1 MSADDNGQAA
11 LADRFLD
18 RFSAADGDPHPVSLL
33 AEDSEGYFE
42 AVTHRTR
49 EFSAAI
55 DHATNAVQGT
65 TADLIGGSFASAA
78 CQPSG
83 AVRVADDAFREW
95 LLEDGPLIPH
105 IDVRADGAVQLSFVL
120 QSITGRPVAVASA
133 GKEAARSWPVSREVR
148 AELDAGRA
156 THAVLAFRPDGA
168 GWARASRALGLT
180 PSQSRL
186 VTALV
191 LKGDLRAA
199 ARAVGIS
206 YETARTTIGD
216 AIQRSGAKR
225 KTELVRLVLRL
236 AGGDLREPG
245 TVTRVFADLFGLT
258 LRQAQIARIIAS
270 GATRNEAARL
280 LGVSQ
285 HAVKTDLKHVHVT
298 CGAASA
304 LDLTRL
310 SAEVDALA
318 GLATA
323 CDIRLARAEQWTP
336 LRLLARNWAPGR
348 IAVSDHGPVD
358 GFPVF
363 ILHTLA
369 MGRELSPRFVAALQA
384 RGLRPII
391 FERSGFGLTDFV
403 QGEPIDTFVRDF
415 EAVIDALGCE
425 RVLFVGSGMAH
436 GAVSAAERL
445 PDRVVGGV
453 LINPGPPARFD
464 RSRRGFL
471 GASRAI
477 FYERP
482 WLAEKMARLLSQR
495 TSSEAIARLLL
506 DSLRGS
512 SADAA
517 ALQDPAELDVLVR
530 ACRQCAQSMRGFLA
544 EITARGAGVEAA
556 GLADGRAWTFVFG
569 DQDAV
574 FDRSL
579 SVPYWQVKLPEARVL
594 RLPDGGRLV
603 HVTHSALLAELCG
616 EAAFQRQR

>member
-1 MSADDNGQAA
+1 MSANDSSQRF
-11 LADRFLD
+11 LADRFLA
-18 RFSAADGDPHPVSLL
+18 RFNAVDGGPSPLSLL
-33 AEDSEGYFE
+33 KDDSDGYLE
-42 AVTHRTR
+42 AIIHRTR

-55 DHATNAVQGT
+55 DDATNAVQGT
-65 TADLIGGSFASAA
+65 IADLIGGSFASAA
-78 CQPSG
+78 CQSSG
-83 AVRVADDAFREW
+83 VIHVADEAFRAW
-95 LLEDGPLIPH
+95 LMEEEPNGPH
-105 IDVRADGAVQLSFVL
+105 IRVRADGGAQLSLVL
-120 QSITGRPVAVASA
+120 QNRTGRIVAVASA
-133 GKEAARSWPVSREVR
+133 GKAAARSWPVSSEVH

-156 THAVLAFRPDGA
+156 THAALAFRPDGT
-168 GWARASRALGLT
+168 GWTRASRALGLT
-180 PSQSRL
+180 PAQSRL
-186 VTALV
+186 VAALV

-199 ARAVGIS
+199 ARAVGVS

-225 KTELVRLVLRL
+225 QTELVRIVLRL
-236 AGGDLREPG
+236 AGGDLREPD

-258 LRQAQIARIIAS
+258 LRQAQLARIIAS
-270 GATRNEAARL
+270 GASRAEAARL

-285 HAVKTDLKHVHVT
+285 HTVKTDLKHVHVA
-298 CGAASA
+298 CGATSA

-323 CDIRLARAEQWTP
+323 CDIRLARAEQWAP

-348 IAVSDHGPVD
+348 IAVSDHGPLD
-358 GFPVF
+358 SFPVF
-363 ILHTLA
+363 ILHTLT
-369 MGRELSPRFVAALQA
+369 MGRELSPRFVAALQT
-384 RGLRPII
+384 RGLRPIV

-403 QGEPIDTFVRDF
+403 QGEPIDVFVRDF

-425 RVLFVGSGMAH
+425 RVLVVGIGMPH
-436 GAVSAAERL
+436 GAVSAAGRL
-445 PDRVVGGV
+445 PDKVMGGL
-453 LINPGPPARFD
+453 LINPGPPARLD

-482 WLAEKMARLLSQR
+482 WLTEKMARLLSQR

-506 DSLRGS
+506 DSVRGS

-517 ALQDPAELDVLVR
+517 ALSDPIELDVLVR

-544 EITARGAGVEAA
+544 EISARGAGAQAA
-556 GLADGRAWTFVFG
+556 ALADGRAWTLVFG

-574 FDRSL
+574 FDQSL
-579 SVPYWQVKLPEARVL
+579 SRPYWQEKLPGARVL
-594 RLPDGGRLV
+594 CLPDGGRMV
-603 HVTHSALLAELCG
+603 HLTHSTLLADLCG
-616 EAAFQRQR
+616 EQASQR